1 MQAARTLPIR
11 QPMGTVPHSGP
22 LPWAQG
28 EHVAVVGDTGTGKTF
43 LLSRLA
49 AFRTHVVMLRT
60 KLDTTLEP
68 EFKGFKHADSASILD
83 DGRYDKIVL
92 TPKYREQGKQG
103 YAMLEKVWQHGRW
116 CVMIDELWYADQ
128 QLGLRSMIDR
138 LLTQG
143 RSARIT
149 VVAGMQ
155 RPAYVSRF
163 ALSQCTHVFS
173 FRVEGRDLKTMREAF
188 TNRLAPLIDDDS
200 PQAVSGHDFAYFN
213 RARRIVTVGN
223 AARLQEIISQPRNP

>member
-1 MQAARTLPIR
+1 MTRLLPIQQPGTER
-11 QPMGTVPHSGP
+11 QPRLPV
-22 LPWAQG
+22 PWAQG
-28 EHVAVVGDTGTGKTF
+28 EHVSVVGDTGTGKTF

-49 AFRTHVVMLRT
+49 EYRSHVVLFRT
-60 KLDTTLEP
+60 KLDTEREP
-68 EFKGFKHADSASILD
+68 HFGGFKYADSANALE

-92 TPKYREQGKQG
+92 TPKYRDQGKQG

-128 QLGLRSMIDR
+128 VLGLRSMIDK

-149 VVAGMQ
+149 VVVGMQ
-155 RPAYVSRF
+155 RPAFVSRF

-213 RARRIVTVGN
+213 RSRRIIAEGN
-223 AARLQEIISQPRNP
+223 ANQLQQIISRPTNP

>member
-1 MQAARTLPIR
+1 MRVLPIQ
-11 QPMGTVPHSGP
+11 QPTGAQQHNGP
-22 LPWAQG
+22 APWAQG

-49 AFRTHVVMLRT
+49 ALRTHVVFFRT
-60 KLDTTLEP
+60 KLDATLEP
-68 EFKGFKHADSASILD
+68 EFKGFKYTDSASALED
-83 DGRYDKIVL
+83 ARYDKIVL
-92 TPKYREQGKQG
+92 TPKYQHQGREG

-128 QLGLRSMIDR
+128 MLGLRSMIDR

-155 RPAYVSRF
+155 RPAFVSRF

-200 PQAVSGHDFAYFN
+200 PQAVTGHDFAYFN
-213 RARRIVTVGN
+213 RARRTINVGN
-223 AARLQEIISQPRNP
+223 ANDLRSVISLPKNT

>member
-1 MQAARTLPIR
+1 MDAARVLPIR
-11 QPMGTVPHSGP
+11 QPIGTPDNPGP
-22 LPWAQG
+22 VPWAQG
-28 EHVAVVGDTGTGKTF
+28 EHVAVVGDTGTGKTY
-43 LLSRLA
+43 LLAQLA
-49 AFRTHVVMLRT
+49 KYRTYVVFFRT
-60 KLDTTLEP
+60 KLDTSREPALE
-68 EFKGFKHADSASILD
+68 GFRYVDSADALN

-92 TPKYREQGKQG
+92 TPKYRQQEKQG
-103 YAMLEKVWQHGRW
+103 AAMLETVWQHGRW
-116 CVMIDELWYADQ
+116 CVMIDELFYADQ
-128 QLGLRSMIDR
+128 QLGLRPQIDM

-149 VVAGMQ
+149 MVVGMQ

-200 PQAVSGHDFAYFN
+200 PQAVRGHDFAYFN
-213 RARRIVTVGN
+213 RARRIVAVGN
-223 AARLQEIISQPRNP
+223 ANQLQRIISPPRNP